1 MTSSHSAVSPSA
13 GMSAAATSASDS
25 AIVLLGHGSRAPGW
39 NAPLLA
45 MQTDIA
51 AQDPAVRVT
60 CAYLDYLPPQLPDA
74 LSALVAEHA
83 PTHILIVP
91 VFLGAGGHVTED
103 VPRLVDAA
111 RQAHPHIHFH
121 LSQNI
126 GDRPELSAL
135 VAQLTL
141 GDLQHC
147 TAAAASR

>member
-1 MTSSHSAVSPSA
+1 
-13 GMSAAATSASDS
+13 
-25 AIVLLGHGSRAPGW
+25 
-39 NAPLLA
+39 
-45 MQTDIA
+45 MQTAIA

-83 PTHILIVP
+83 PAHILIVP

-147 TAAAASR
+147 TSAAASSTSAASPAPASSRPRPAALLRTGSPSSRGSSARPG